1 MTDRVAMESGHLA
14 SDLLFATTELLAEY
28 ERLGREVPAAL
39 CGDVCAGLRDITEH
53 VMGLEAMVRAIDL
66 LGDRDFR
73 AAVTSLPVAARRALA
88 QDALARAGG
97 AKVVRFRSRKPI
109 R

>member
-14 SDLLFATTELLAEY
+14 SELLFATTELLAEHQQ
-28 ERLGREVPAAL
+28 LGQDVSPAL

-53 VMGLEAMVRAIDL
+53 VMALEAMVRAIDL
-66 LGDRDFR
+66 LGDSDFR
-73 AAVTSLPVAARRALA
+73 AAVTSLPVAERRALA

-97 AKVVRFRSRKPI
+97 STVVRFGRRRRK
-109 R
+109 